1 MKKIIAL
8 ILTLTVALGFVGA
21 PVYAEGDTGIDVGN
35 DQACKNWKGPKDDN
49 YNLICGS
56 DAKTGEKNAQAE
68 VKSILNTVFI
78 WLGIISVAV
87 MIIGGVLY
95 MISQGDPGKIVRAKN
110 AIMFAA
116 IGLVVSLLAFAIVNF
131 ILDFKNY

>member
-116 IGLVVSLLAFAIVNF
+116 IGLVISLLAFAIVNF